1 MGNVQLISI
10 LPDWATSVKPCQIV
24 SYCFNSMILIS
35 VPRVGPQPAFDVQ
48 VVPAFLIIE
57 QIRKPSSEEG
67 KYYFDGKIKSTY
79 LGEQL
84 PKINEDIKD
93 WLSDSTSTMDSTNM
107 STLSEKHR

>member
-1 MGNVQLISI
+1 MAELFNNKSI
-10 LPDWATSVKPCQIV
+10 VTNDGIHKEVLFIKADVEQCSEMATA
-24 SYCFNSMILIS
+24 FN
-35 VPRVGPQPAFDVQ
+35 VQ

-107 STLSEKHR
+107 STLNEKHR